1 MQRTSL
7 KFIAFF
13 PLNSDVLRLNNCR
26 LEPLRDLGNWKT
38 LQSTTFISNSKGTTN
53 KVRNSEGWRHQTFL
67 ENAMK
72 LKNSS
77 IWSAPYRER
86 IPSLLQHSH
95 YAPISNWYGKD
106 DSYTVRE
113 KFLNTEFFSGP
124 YLDTFHAVLV
134 CNSYIFLLKLHLLLF
149 FRFNYLLLLTL
160 CTKVPVKYSLWS
172 VSPGFCHFL
181 LFLYLFWRGTFL
193 LQSSFYRFSLL
204 YHHHLAGKRK

>member
-1 MQRTSL
+1 
-7 KFIAFF
+7 
-13 PLNSDVLRLNNCR
+13 
-26 LEPLRDLGNWKT
+26 
-38 LQSTTFISNSKGTTN
+38 
-53 KVRNSEGWRHQTFL
+53 
-67 ENAMK
+67 MK

-124 YLDTFHAVLV
+124 YLDTFHAVLG

-149 FRFNYLLLLTL
+149 SALTTYCFWLCAPRYQLNTACGLFHQVLVTFYCFSTCFDAAHFFFKVLFTDFRICTTIILPEIGNKKENTFDMLLICKNECLNVFIPQ
-160 CTKVPVKYSLWS
+160 K
-172 VSPGFCHFL
+172 
-181 LFLYLFWRGTFL
+181 LY
-193 LQSSFYRFSLL
+193 Q
-204 YHHHLAGKRK
+204 AIE